1 MAAEEWEGCDV
12 RGGRGRRIRS
22 AMTLTAALRVW
33 DPACFAEHA
42 GRVAGAVVQ
51 AVIDHDLSVS
61 GEGRRLYWA
70 ARSCAATSG
79 AEVGT
84 FDKYSSEGKVLMR
97 ERGLIEAEWGED
109 GRLTRLARIGML
121 DWERSGQGAALR
133 GGQGRPAPALQH
145 KRAALRQRR
154 RTSLCVP
161 CLPSP
166 FRPSPL

>member
-12 RGGRGRRIRS
+12 RGGRGRRIGS

-84 FDKYSSEGKVLMR
+84 FDKYSSEGKALMR
-97 ERGLIEAEWGED
+97 ERDPIEAVWGED
-109 GRLTRLARIGML
+109 GRLTRLAWTSML
-121 DWERSGQGAALR
+121 AEESDGEAVKKTESLR
-133 GGQGRPAPALQH
+133 PL
-145 KRAALRQRR
+145 
-154 RTSLCVP
+154 
-161 CLPSP
+161 
-166 FRPSPL
+166 SPLAISPLSAHGRVSVRIT

>member
-1 MAAEEWEGCDV
+1 
-12 RGGRGRRIRS
+12 
-22 AMTLTAALRVW
+22 MTLTAALRVW

-84 FDKYSSEGKVLMR
+84 FDKYSSEGKALMR
-97 ERGLIEAEWGED
+97 ERDPIEAEWEED
-109 GRLTRLARIGML
+109 GRLTRRVSASPVSPRHSAPLRS
-121 DWERSGQGAALR
+121 ERGKRR
-133 GGQGRPAPALQH
+133 GRVSMPIPAEII
-145 KRAALRQRR
+145 
-154 RTSLCVP
+154 T
-161 CLPSP
+161 
-166 FRPSPL
+166 